1 MAKGKSNPKTV
12 EGVKKV
18 TKHMRHEMEQA
29 EAAEA
34 ALAAKAAA
42 RVPPSFTRP
51 RSPSPL
57 EFAIVSINSAWQ
69 QNTCMILVVLKCFYT
84 LRLSLGGTRL
94 VTSLS

>member
-34 ALAAKAAA
+34 AVAAKAAA
-42 RVPPSFTRP
+42 RVFRP
-51 RSPSPL
+51 RSSSFAPSPL
-57 EFAIVSINSAWQ
+57 ECTIVPPTERGKQ
-69 QNTCMILVVLKCFYT
+69 T
-84 LRLSLGGTRL
+84 
-94 VTSLS
+94 